1 AKTTIN
7 KPLVSTV
14 HSTEYDRAPYPW
26 EFILNIE
33 RIGLKAADRVIT
45 VSNRMRSQL
54 VERFGADE
62 SKIRVIYNGV
72 DATRFA
78 QRMPGE
84 TRGKRVL
91 FLGRLTDQK
100 GPVQFLH
107 AAKKVVEKEP
117 EVRFIMAGDGPM
129 LSYLIS
135 LSIQLG
141 LQNNVVFTGYLPEEQ
156 LRRAYSMCDVY
167 VMPSIS
173 EPFGITALEA
183 MASGTPIIVSKS
195 SGVAEITNHCLKVD
209 FWDIDEMANK
219 MIALLRYEPLGS
231 EMSRSGLAEVRNF
244 TWERT
249 AEQTIGVY
257 RELVGDK

>member
-1 AKTTIN
+1 MVFTI
-7 KPLVSTV
+7 
-14 HSTEYDRAPYPW
+14 HSTEYDRASYPW
-26 EFILNIE
+26 ELILNIE
-33 RIGLKAADRVIT
+33 RMGLRAADRVIT
-45 VSNRMRSQL
+45 VSNRMKNQL
-54 VERFGADE
+54 VDRFGADE

-78 QRMPGE
+78 QRAPGE

-100 GPVQFLH
+100 GPVQFLY

-117 EVRFIMAGDGPM
+117 DVRFIMAGEGPM
-129 LSYLIS
+129 LPYLIS
-135 LSIQLG
+135 LSIELG
-141 LQNNVVFTGYLPEEQ
+141 LQNSVVFTGYLPEEQ
-156 LRRAYSMCDVY
+156 LRRAYSMCDLY
-167 VMPSIS
+167 IMPSIS

-195 SGVAEITNHCLKVD
+195 SGIAEITNHCLKVD
-209 FWDIDEMANK
+209 FWDIEEMANK
-219 MIALLRYEPLGS
+219 MIALLRYEALGD
-231 EMSRSGLAEVRNF
+231 ELARAGLLEVRNF

-257 RELVGDK
+257 KELVGDK